1 MVKAIYKITNLIN
14 NKTYIGQTV
23 EPEKRW
29 WQHCNNAKNRRDEYP
44 IHNAI
49 RKYGKDNFLFEV
61 IEWTEDYNERE
72 IELIKQYNS
81 ISPNGYNVAEGGA
94 NAVLIGEDNG
104 RNTIPSS
111 AIPLIIADLQKS
123 NLSDRKIALK
133 YNTTDK
139 IVSDINH
146 GRTHRLKG
154 TEYPVRVKKGRQ
166 QLSEYEANA
175 IKELLKES
183 TLSLEEIASRY
194 HTSKTNISQINCGRN
209 FKRDKDNYPIRKERV
224 RVNQFG

>member
-1 MVKAIYKITNLIN
+1 MDKAIYKITNLIN
-14 NKTYIGQTV
+14 NKVYIGQTV
-23 EPEKRW
+23 DPEKRW
-29 WQHCNNAKNRRDEYP
+29 WQHCNNAKACRDEYP

-49 RKYGKDNFLFEV
+49 RKYGKDNFSFEV
-61 IEWTEDYNERE
+61 IEWTKNYNERE
-72 IELIKQYNS
+72 VELIKQYNS

-94 NAVLIGEDNG
+94 NAVLSGEDNG

-111 AIPLIIADLQKS
+111 VIPLIVSDLQK
-123 NLSDRKIALK
+123 NKLSDRKIALK

-146 GRTHRLKG
+146 GRTHRIEETK
-154 TEYPVRVKKGRQ
+154 YPIRTKKGRQ
-166 QLSEYEANA
+166 QLSEHEANT

-183 TLSLEEIASRY
+183 ALSLNEIANMY
-194 HTSKTNISQINCGRN
+194 HTSKTNISQINCGRS
-209 FKRDKDNYPIRKERV
+209 FRRDNDEYPIRKERV